1 MVAKESTKRK
11 SSGSGKDSYKD
22 NKKQKQDESD
32 LSASALKRQVRKER
46 QATRR
51 HAESVTEAKA
61 LWNKLR
67 MKTNTK
73 EDTKKLMKEV
83 MELIRGK
90 VREIAL
96 QHDASRVVQAA
107 IQFGSEEQ
115 RKEILL
121 EICQT
126 EGSLAEMAKIQY
138 AHFCCLKFI
147 KYCNRDD
154 ASIKMIVKVRKR
166 TKNKQTSP
174 LNSGV
179 SRNYSRQL
187 WNWVVVVSYSVSIS
201 CRVLINSDSHFV
213 SFYLQSF
220 KGEMPRLAVHGVGA
234 RVVESLF
241 LNLPSKQTA
250 SLKQEFYGPHFSL
263 FAQEQ
268 STVPTL
274 ESNLKKAK
282 TETQKKSAIDFVQQI
297 INKGMTKSFYG
308 FTYFQQLFAEYMDVA
323 DPGEIRTIS
332 STVADHSIHLL
343 STRVGTRVV
352 AACASY
358 GTPKDRKRICKSLKG
373 YTSSSLLHRD
383 AYLALLRLVQVTD
396 DTVSIQKSVLNEVL
410 TKKDSSEEDGE
421 SADGILELA
430 TSDTGSKLF
439 LMLVVE
445 DEESRMKYFDPYERS
460 ILDPIPTIKENGK
473 EVPTSKKDPD
483 TRRKE
488 LLKHIKDALLETCTQ
503 NVEQLLKSLPGARV
517 LKEVYASTGSEP
529 LANAVVDVCEGSIDI
544 FEDPVA
550 HRSIKNLILVD
561 VESDK
566 PLFSKLLVDRLGAN
580 ISDIAESNR
589 GAFVAGALLKVPS
602 VKATAKKT
610 FSSNK
615 KGIEA
620 KSKQKGSTA
629 GYAALLKEIS

>member
-154 ASIKMIVKVRKR
+154 ASIKMIVK
-166 TKNKQTSP
+166 
-174 LNSGV
+174 
-179 SRNYSRQL
+179 
-187 WNWVVVVSYSVSIS
+187 
-201 CRVLINSDSHFV
+201 
-213 SFYLQSF
+213 SF

-503 NVEQLLKSLPGARV
+503 NVKQLLKSLPGARV